1 MSRKLLALYG
11 LKYNPF
17 GPQLPV
23 EALYQSGRTQSL
35 LWRLEQMSREGG
47 FASLTGDPGLGKS
60 AILRI
65 AQARLLTQREL
76 GVGVLSRPQAG
87 LADFYRELGDRF
99 AVKLNPHNRW
109 AGTQALRNSWLS
121 QCTQLGFHP
130 VLLCDE
136 AQEMRP
142 DVLSELRL
150 LCSAE
155 LDARALLTVVLCG
168 DSRLRDKL
176 RLPELLP
183 LHSRLRVRLHLEP
196 LDREELLASLQH
208 SLLQAGAPALM
219 TPQVQA
225 ALCDHAAGNYRL
237 LCNQANELLH
247 AAAQREAP
255 TIDEKLFFE
264 VFAAPP
270 PAVRTKAAGARR

>member
-17 GPQLPV
+17 GPELPV
-23 EALYQSGRTQSL
+23 EALYQSSRTQSF
-35 LWRLEQMSREGG
+35 LWRVDQMSREGG

-60 AILRI
+60 VILRI
-65 AQARLLTQREL
+65 TEARLLTQREL

-87 LADFYRELGDRF
+87 MADFYRELGDRF
-99 AVKLNPHNRW
+99 RVKLNPHNRW
-109 AGTQALRNSWLS
+109 AGTQALRQSWLS

-130 VLLCDE
+130 VLLIDE
-136 AQEMRP
+136 AQEMRL

-168 DSRLRDKL
+168 DNRLRDKL

-183 LHSRLRVRLHLEP
+183 LHSRLRVRLQLEP
-196 LDREELLASLQH
+196 VDRQELLAYLQH
-208 SLLQAGAPALM
+208 ALSQAGAPSLM
-219 TPQVQA
+219 TPEVQA

-255 TIDEKLFFE
+255 AIDEKLFFE
-264 VFAAPP
+264 VFAPP
-270 PAVRTKAAGARR
+270 PAPPRGKPAGARR